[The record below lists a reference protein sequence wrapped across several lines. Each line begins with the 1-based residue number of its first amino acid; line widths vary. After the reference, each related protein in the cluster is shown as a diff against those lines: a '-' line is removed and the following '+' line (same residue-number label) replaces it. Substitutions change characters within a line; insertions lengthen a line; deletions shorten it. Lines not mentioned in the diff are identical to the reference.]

1 VSTAHDQIRPK
12 SSTVLTFYPALYG
25 SKYLQALLNSK
36 DSSMLTLSPSKTLD
50 NLYAAGLMHPSREHS
65 RQATTLSEK
74 ESKDVAM
81 SVTRQ
86 TNTNAQDVMLLKRW
100 NGKLLAEQFGLPG
113 MELEIERAVEQ
124 VQKTIEEESKSAR
137 EIDESDALTTEKLPL
152 QGEKR

>member
-1 VSTAHDQIRPK
+1 
-12 SSTVLTFYPALYG
+12 
-25 SKYLQALLNSK
+25 
-36 DSSMLTLSPSKTLD
+36 MLTLSPSKTLD

-124 VQKTIEEESKSAR
+124 V
-137 EIDESDALTTEKLPL
+137 
-152 QGEKR
+152 EKR